1 VEKPSLDH
9 KRIAELL
16 KALRLRTPRETTVAT
31 MALGGCYIP
40 EMRRALALLAAERS
54 ASDNQKVS

>member
-1 VEKPSLDH
+1 
-9 KRIAELL
+9 
-16 KALRLRTPRETTVAT
+16 